1 MLTRFFPIAGALA
14 IAFAGSAPLA
24 AQNAA
29 PAALA
34 ACDSDALCS
43 RVPRPVGLYIRAVE
57 EDGRYLVLE
66 DGSLWEVEISDR
78 ATTASWA
85 PDDFLNLSLIA
96 APREDFEYLLRR
108 AGNLEQ
114 KAAARLAGRRP
125 GPAGQA
131 PAAEDPTL
139 EAPVPE
145 YPDPDPDPGYPDP
158 GYPDPEYPAPED
170 PAEADP
176 AVQE

>member
-1 MLTRFFPIAGALA
+1 MLTRFFPIPVALA
-14 IAFAGSAPLA
+14 IAIPGSAPLA
-24 AQNAA
+24 AQDAA
-29 PAALA
+29 PAVLA

-43 RVPRPVGLYIRAVE
+43 RVPRPVGLYISAVE
-57 EDGRYLVLE
+57 EDGRYLALE

-108 AGNLEQ
+108 AGDLEQ

-125 GPAGQA
+125 GPAGQDPA
-131 PAAEDPTL
+131 PEDPTL
-139 EAPVPE
+139 EPSVPE
-145 YPDPDPDPGYPDP
+145 YPDPDADPGYPE
-158 GYPDPEYPAPED
+158 PEYPAPED
-170 PAEADP
+170 PAEANP